1 MSALPAAKHAKPHV
15 VSAGVGTTG
24 EEVLGHLARAAQL
37 SRTGVYPEA
46 ECECRAAPQLEP
58 DNPDLHFAVGRIL
71 REQNK
76 IDLVIALTPRIPSSL
91 SGMKSS
97 VEK

>member
-1 MSALPAAKHAKPHV
+1 MPR
-15 VSAGVGTTG
+15 
-24 EEVLGHLARAAQL
+24 RAA
-37 SRTGVYPEA
+37 TGA
-46 ECECRAAPQLEP
+46 GQ
-58 DNPDLHFAVGRIL
+58 PDLHFAVGRIL

-76 IDLVIALTPRIPSSL
+76 IDLAIALTPRIPSSL